1 MLVLHDQLLSRLID
15 HGLNDLVLAC
25 EVLVEETQI
34 IGDHWLVRRLDL
46 FFQELLNIES
56 LEERMGQDFFDVAL
70 CSKSLGLVF
79 IKESLNDVLGDR

>member
-1 MLVLHDQLLSRLID
+1 VLVLHDQLLPRLID
-15 HGLNDLVLAC
+15 NGLSNLVFAC

-34 IGDHWLVRRLDL
+34 IGDHWLVRRIDL
-46 FFQELLNIES
+46 FFQEFFNIDS
-56 LEERMGQDFFDVAL
+56 LEERMGQDFFDVTL